1 MEKEGKGALAAT
13 MVGPPDALSFHR
25 TRRLLTKGRKKMH
38 SEYRVPAMRE
48 LRDQQ
53 VRFAPREK
61 KLEQVGA
68 AEKLLAEIEP
78 DRVYTYEYLCYR
90 ITRFRPE
97 AHRDVT
103 FVGREAKHDLGL
115 FVEDLS
121 DAANVAADSAGER
134 VVTVDEL
141 ANRFNVST
149 KTISRWRRLGLISRR
164 FVMDGRKR
172 VGFLESSVNR
182 FVSQNSDKVRRGS
195 QFSQL
200 SEAERSTIIV
210 RARRLAQ
217 AGGVPAEVVRRIA
230 RKTGR
235 SAETIRYT
243 LKQFDQE
250 NPNQA
255 IFPDYHGP
263 IRLETKRNIFYR
275 FHRGESAE
283 ALAKRF
289 CRTRA
294 SIYRIVAE
302 MRAEQIAELPL
313 DFIPNDDF
321 PKALRAPKREMRILM
336 PMPANDEPSK
346 KARLPSGLPPYLA
359 SLYEVPLL
367 SRIQEAH
374 LFRKMNFLK
383 YKALKLREKLD
394 ASQPKS
400 TMMDQIEEFYEE
412 AVATKNQIIRA
423 NLRLVV
429 SIAKRHVG
437 PVENFFELVSDGN
450 ISLMRAVEKF
460 DYARGFK
467 FSTYA
472 SWAIMK
478 NFARTIPDEHRYH
491 DRFRTS
497 HEEMFTSTQDDRS
510 DQLQQESSQSQR
522 EWQVERLLGGL
533 DEREQKIIIRRFGL
547 QRGQE
552 PLTLKQVGAELG
564 VTKER
569 IRQIEA
575 RALSKLRKAAEEE
588 KIDFPG

>member
-1 MEKEGKGALAAT
+1 
-13 MVGPPDALSFHR
+13 
-25 TRRLLTKGRKKMH
+25 MH
-38 SEYRVPAMRE
+38 AEYRVSAMRE

-61 KLEQVGA
+61 KLEQVTA

-78 DRVYTYEYLCYR
+78 DRIYTYEYLCYR
-90 ITRFRPE
+90 ITHFRPA
-97 AHRDVT
+97 AHLDVK
-103 FVGREAKHDLGL
+103 FAGGEAKHDLGL

-134 VVTVDEL
+134 VITVEEL
-141 ANRFNVST
+141 AKRFNVST

-172 VGFLESSVNR
+172 VGFLESSVDR
-182 FVSQNSDKVRRGS
+182 FVAQNSEKVRRGS

-200 SEAERSTIIV
+200 SEAERAIIV
-210 RARRLAQ
+210 ERARRLAH
-217 AGGVPAEVVRRIA
+217 AGGMPAEIVRRLA

-250 NPNQA
+250 NPDLA
-255 IFPDYHGP
+255 IFRENYGP
-263 IRLETKRNIFYR
+263 IRLETKRNIFYQ
-275 FHRGESAE
+275 FHCGQSAE
-283 ALAKRF
+283 SLAKHF

-313 DFIPNDDF
+313 DYIPNDDF
-321 PKALRAPKREMRILM
+321 PKALRAAKREKDILT
-336 PMPANDEPSK
+336 PMPADDEPLK
-346 KARLPSGLPPYLA
+346 KSRLPSGLPPYLA

-367 SRIQEAH
+367 SRHQEAH

-383 YKALKLREKLD
+383 YKASRLREKLD

-400 TMMDQIEEFYEE
+400 TVMDQIEALCEE
-412 AVATKNQIIRA
+412 AVATKNLIIRA

-429 SIAKRHVG
+429 SIAKRHVDPG
-437 PVENFFELVSDGN
+437 ENFFELVSDGN
-450 ISLMRAVEKF
+450 MSLMRAVEKF

-478 NFARTIPDEHRYH
+478 NFARTIPDEHRYR

-497 HEEMFTSTQDDRS
+497 HAEMFTSTEDDRS
-510 DQLQQESSQSQR
+510 DQFEQESSQSQR
-522 EWQVERLLGGL
+522 AWQVERILGQL
-533 DEREQKIIIRRFGL
+533 DPREQTIIIRRFGL

-569 IRQIEA
+569 IRQLEA
-575 RALSKLRKAAEEE
+575 RALSKLRKVAEEE
-588 KIDFPG
+588 RIDFPG

>member
-1 MEKEGKGALAAT
+1 
-13 MVGPPDALSFHR
+13 
-25 TRRLLTKGRKKMH
+25 MH
-38 SEYRVPAMRE
+38 IEYRVSAMRE

-53 VRFAPREK
+53 VRFAHREK
-61 KLEQVGA
+61 KLEEVAA
-68 AEKLLAEIEP
+68 AEKLLSEIEP
-78 DRVYTYEYLCYR
+78 DRIYTFEYVCYR
-90 ITRFRPE
+90 ITNVRWE
-97 AHRDVT
+97 AYRDVT
-103 FVGREAKHDLGL
+103 FAGCEAKHDLGL

-121 DAANVAADSAGER
+121 DAANVDAESAGER
-134 VVTVDEL
+134 VVTIEEL
-141 ANRFNVST
+141 AQRFNVST

-172 VGFLESSVNR
+172 VGFLESSVDR
-182 FVSQNSDKVRRGS
+182 FVAQNFDKVRRGS

-200 SEAERSTIIV
+200 SDTERSMILE
-210 RARRLAQ
+210 RARRLAH
-217 AGGVPAEVVRRIA
+217 AGGAPAEIVRRIA

-235 SAETIRYT
+235 SPETIRYT
-243 LKQFDQE
+243 LKQFDQ
-250 NPNQA
+250 NNVDLA
-255 IFPDYHGP
+255 IFPDNLGP
-263 IRLETKRNIFYR
+263 IRPETKRKIFYQ

-283 ALAKRF
+283 SLARRF

-302 MRAEQIAELPL
+302 IRAQQIAELPL
-313 DFIPNDDF
+313 DYISNDDF
-321 PKALRAPKREMRILM
+321 SKALRSAKRETRILAALPAQEE
-336 PMPANDEPSK
+336 PMK
-346 KARLPSGLPPYLA
+346 KPRLPSGLPPYLA

-367 SRIQEAH
+367 SRGQEAH
-374 LFRKMNFLK
+374 LFRKLNYLK
-383 YKALKLREKLD
+383 YKAAKLREKLD

-400 TMMDQIEEFYEE
+400 TLMDQIEELYND
-412 AVATKNQIIRA
+412 AVTTKNQIVRA

-450 ISLMRAVEKF
+450 MSLMRAVEKF
-460 DYARGFK
+460 DYSRGYK

-478 NFARTIPDEHRYH
+478 NFARTIPDEHRHH

-497 HEEMFTSTQDDRS
+497 HGEMFTSTQDDRS
-510 DQLQQESSQSQR
+510 DQLEQESSQSQR

-533 DEREQKIIIRRFGL
+533 DEREQRIIIRRFGL

-552 PLTLKQVGAELG
+552 PLTLKQVGTELG